1 VSNLRRFLRLGLAL
15 GSTLGAASALA
26 QSGPT
31 ARSLNVV
38 GSPPLA
44 ESVAPTQVSGALSRR
59 AVYGLLVGK
68 TTELL
73 PYPRR
78 GSGHP
83 AVWVDAMGPN
93 DRVLCI
99 ELARAQGGYEARF
112 TIAVPPGD
120 SPIRVPFDSSSA
132 ARQLFESLP
141 PTAAELV
148 ARVRPA
154 KGRDCND
161 TQPLLPAA
169 MVDRGAVL
177 EPLHLAVGGAGKGLP
192 VVRLNGEPQRE
203 CQAIGRLLG
212 RADFGANVFGYLC
225 PIAAQIPG
233 ACQPENIVRVTW
245 LEGNTASDEVDIPFR
260 RRCYGSR

>member
-1 VSNLRRFLRLGLAL
+1 MSSLLRFLQVGLAL
-15 GSTLGAASALA
+15 VSTLGASSALA
-26 QSGPT
+26 QSGPS
-31 ARSLNVV
+31 ARSLSVV
-38 GSPPLA
+38 RSPPLV

-59 AVYGLLVGK
+59 AVYGLLVGT
-68 TTELL
+68 TTEPL
-73 PYPRR
+73 PYPQRNR
-78 GSGHP
+78 GHP
-83 AVWVDAMGPN
+83 AVWVDAVGPN

-112 TIAVPPGD
+112 TVAVPPGE
-120 SPIRVPFDSSSA
+120 SRLRVPFDSSSA

-154 KGRDCND
+154 KGRNCDD

-177 EPLHLAVGGAGKGLP
+177 ESLHLAVGGSGKGLP

-203 CQAIGRLLG
+203 CQAIGRLLD

-233 ACQPENIVRVTW
+233 ACQPDNVARVTW